1 MRVNTTAELGK
12 FKTLIQT
19 ALYKSDDIRDLIL
32 GDTSGMKPSDVRK
45 EFKKH
50 VDSHLFVDEILTETS
65 TYIFYDVR
73 IPYLHTQTK
82 KCEII
87 MYMICHR
94 SIIDDYHKE
103 GYYGDRVDI
112 LTQMVEK
119 AIINDKDIANSF
131 GIGSLTLDSVDF
143 YNSRRFYGRLLTF
156 SVPDFRMKRS

>member
-1 MRVNTTAELGK
+1 
-12 FKTLIQT
+12 
-19 ALYKSDDIRDLIL
+19 
-32 GDTSGMKPSDVRK
+32 
-45 EFKKH
+45 
-50 VDSHLFVDEILTETS
+50 
-65 TYIFYDVR
+65 
-73 IPYLHTQTK
+73 
-82 KCEII
+82 

-94 SIIDDYHKE
+94 AIIDDYHKE